1 MKAGLLSIAALSAV
15 AMAQPQ
21 HGAHKHR
28 HEKKQAVAYATVTDV
43 TYVTAAPEM
52 VYVDQNGNPVNQPAA
67 TPAAQEQAP
76 KYEAPPA
83 PAYSAPAPSY
93 VAPAAASSSKA
104 QEYSAPAYSAP
115 AYSAPA
121 YSAPAYSAPAP
132 SSSSTPSSGS
142 SEGSG
147 HGITYSP
154 YNSDQSCKTG
164 DQIAIDLATLDGYS
178 MIRMYG
184 VDCDQAGPI
193 IKAAKSKDMK
203 VFAGLF
209 DITGVEA
216 QIEKLK
222 SAVEENAGGDWS
234 VIDTVSVGNEGI
246 NNGQYSISDIKAA
259 VATAKSS
266 LPSEYSGSVVT
277 VDTFIAVINNPE
289 LCTVGDYT
297 ATNCHAFFDGGVEAA
312 ESGKWVLK
320 QAQRVSEACGNP
332 DRKVVITEA
341 GWPSKGSTNG
351 VAVPSTENQAA
362 AVQDLKDSFTSNLF
376 LFTAFNDYWK
386 QNSAATYGVEQ
397 YWGIYGDC
405 PSS

>member
-1 MKAGLLSIAALSAV
+1 MKAGLLTLAALSAV
-15 AMAQPQ
+15 AVAQPQ

-28 HEKKQAVAYATVTDV
+28 HQKKQAVEYATVTDV

-52 VYVDQNGNPVNQPAA
+52 VYVDQNGNKVNAPAA

-76 KYEAPPA
+76 KYDAPAPQYEAPAA
-83 PAYSAPAPSY
+83 PAYSAPPPAY
-93 VAPAAASSSKA
+93 VAPAASSSKA

-121 YSAPAYSAPAP
+121 SSAPAASP
-132 SSSSTPSSGS
+132 SSSPS
-142 SEGSG
+142 SEGSSY
-147 HGITYSP
+147 GITYSP

-164 DQIAIDLATLDGYS
+164 DQIAKDLATLDGYN

-209 DITGVEA
+209 EITGVEA

-234 VIDTVSVGNEGI
+234 IIDTVSVGNEGI
-246 NNGQYSISDIKAA
+246 NNGQYSISDIRSA
-259 VATAKSS
+259 VNTAKSS

-277 VDTFIAVINNPE
+277 VDTFIAVIDNPE

-297 ATNCHAFFDGGVEAA
+297 ATNCHAFFDGGVTA
-312 ESGKWVLK
+312 EKSGKWVLE

-341 GWPSKGSTNG
+341 GWPSSGSTNG
-351 VAVPSTENQAA
+351 VAIPSSENQQA
-362 AVQDLKDSFTSNLF
+362 AVKDLKDHFTSNLI

>member
-1 MKAGLLSIAALSAV
+1 MKAGLLTIAALSAV
-15 AMAQPQ
+15 AVAQPQ

-28 HEKKQAVAYATVTDV
+28 HNKKQAVEYATVTDT
-43 TYVTAAPEM
+43 TYVTAAPEV
-52 VYVDQNGNPVNQPAA
+52 VYVDQNGNKVNQPAA

-76 KYEAPPA
+76 KYEAPAA

-93 VAPAAASSSKA
+93 VAPAASSSKA

-121 YSAPAYSAPAP
+121 PSA
-132 SSSSTPSSGS
+132 SSTPSKGS
-142 SEGSG
+142 SEGSSY
-147 HGITYSP
+147 GITYSP

-164 DQIAIDLATLDGYS
+164 DQIAKDLATLDGYG

-209 DITGVEA
+209 EITGVEA

-222 SAVEENAGGDWS
+222 AAVDENAGGDWS
-234 VIDTVSVGNEGI
+234 IIDTVSVGNEGI
-246 NNGQYSISDIKAA
+246 NNGQYSISDVRSA
-259 VATAKSS
+259 VNTAKSS

-277 VDTFIAVINNPE
+277 VDTFIAVIDNPE

-297 ATNCHAFFDGGVEAA
+297 ATNCHAFFDGGVTA
-312 ESGKWVLK
+312 EKSGKWVLE

-341 GWPSKGSTNG
+341 GWPSSGSTNG
-351 VAVPSTENQAA
+351 VAVPSSENQQA
-362 AVQDLKDSFTSNLF
+362 AVKDLKDNFSSNLI

>member
-1 MKAGLLSIAALSAV
+1 MKAGLLTLAALSAV
-15 AMAQPQ
+15 AVAQPQ

-28 HEKKQAVAYATVTDV
+28 HQKKQAVEYATVTDV

-52 VYVDQNGNPVNQPAA
+52 VYVDQNGNKVNAPAA

-76 KYEAPPA
+76 KYDAPAPQYEAPAA
-83 PAYSAPAPSY
+83 PAYSAPPPAY
-93 VAPAAASSSKA
+93 VAPAASSSKA

-115 AYSAPA
+115 ASSAPA
-121 YSAPAYSAPAP
+121 ASP
-132 SSSSTPSSGS
+132 SSSPS
-142 SEGSG
+142 SEGSSY
-147 HGITYSP
+147 GITYSP

-164 DQIAIDLATLDGYS
+164 DQIAKDLATLDGYN

-209 DITGVEA
+209 EITGVEA

-234 VIDTVSVGNEGI
+234 IIDTVSVGNEGI
-246 NNGQYSISDIKAA
+246 NNGQYSISDIRSA
-259 VATAKSS
+259 VNTAKSS

-277 VDTFIAVINNPE
+277 VDTFIAVIDNPE

-297 ATNCHAFFDGGVEAA
+297 ATNCHAFFDGGVTA
-312 ESGKWVLK
+312 EKSGKWVLE

-341 GWPSKGSTNG
+341 GWPSSGSTNG
-351 VAVPSTENQAA
+351 VAIPSSENQQA
-362 AVQDLKDSFTSNLF
+362 AVKDLKDHFTSNLI

>member
-1 MKAGLLSIAALSAV
+1 MKAGLLTLAALSAV
-15 AMAQPQ
+15 AVAQPQ

-28 HEKKQAVAYATVTDV
+28 HQKKQAVEYATVTDV

-52 VYVDQNGNPVNQPAA
+52 VYVDQNGNKVNAPAA

-76 KYEAPPA
+76 KYDAPAPQYEAPAA
-83 PAYSAPAPSY
+83 PAYSAPPPAY
-93 VAPAAASSSKA
+93 VAPAASSSKA

-121 YSAPAYSAPAP
+121 SSAPAASP
-132 SSSSTPSSGS
+132 SSSPS
-142 SEGSG
+142 SEGSSY
-147 HGITYSP
+147 GITYSP

-164 DQIAIDLATLDGYS
+164 DQIAKDLATLDGYN

-209 DITGVEA
+209 EITGVEA

-234 VIDTVSVGNEGI
+234 IIDTVSVGNEGI
-246 NNGQYSISDIKAA
+246 NNGQYSISDIRSA
-259 VATAKSS
+259 VNTAKSS

-277 VDTFIAVINNPE
+277 VDTFIAVIDNPE

-297 ATNCHAFFDGGVEAA
+297 ATNCHAFFDGGVTA
-312 ESGKWVLK
+312 EKSGKWVLE

-341 GWPSKGSTNG
+341 GWPSSGSTNKL
-351 VAVPSTENQAA
+351 AIPSKENQAA
-362 AVQDLKDSFTSNLF
+362 AVQDLKDHFTSNLI

-405 PSS
+405 PSSK

>member
-1 MKAGLLSIAALSAV
+1 MKAGLLTLAALSAV
-15 AMAQPQ
+15 AVAQPQ

-28 HEKKQAVAYATVTDV
+28 HNKKQAVEYATVTDV

-52 VYVDQNGNPVNQPAA
+52 VYVDQNGNKVNAPAA

-76 KYEAPPA
+76 KYDAPAPQYEAPAA
-83 PAYSAPAPSY
+83 PAYSAPPPAY
-93 VAPAAASSSKA
+93 VAPAASSSKA

-121 YSAPAYSAPAP
+121 SSAPAASP
-132 SSSSTPSSGS
+132 SSSPS
-142 SEGSG
+142 SEGSSY
-147 HGITYSP
+147 GITYSP

-164 DQIAIDLATLDGYS
+164 DQIAKDLATLDGYN

-209 DITGVEA
+209 EITGVEA

-234 VIDTVSVGNEGI
+234 IIDTVSVGNEGI
-246 NNGQYSISDIKAA
+246 NNGQYSISDIRSA
-259 VATAKSS
+259 VNTAKSS

-277 VDTFIAVINNPE
+277 VDTFIAVIDNPE

-297 ATNCHAFFDGGVEAA
+297 ATNCHAFFDGGVTA
-312 ESGKWVLK
+312 EKSGKWVLE

-341 GWPSKGSTNG
+341 GWPSSGSTNG
-351 VAVPSTENQAA
+351 VAIPSSENQQA
-362 AVQDLKDSFTSNLF
+362 AVKDLKDHFTSNLI

>member
-1 MKAGLLSIAALSAV
+1 MKAGLLTLAALSAV
-15 AMAQPQ
+15 AVAQPQ

-28 HEKKQAVAYATVTDV
+28 HQKKQAVEYATVTDV

-52 VYVDQNGNPVNQPAA
+52 VYVDQNGNKVNAPAA

-76 KYEAPPA
+76 KYDAPAPQYEAPAA
-83 PAYSAPAPSY
+83 PAYSAPPPAY
-93 VAPAAASSSKA
+93 VAPAASSSKA

-121 YSAPAYSAPAP
+121 ASP
-132 SSSSTPSSGS
+132 SSSPS
-142 SEGSG
+142 SEGFSY
-147 HGITYSP
+147 GITYSP

-164 DQIAIDLATLDGYS
+164 DQIAKDLATLDGYN

-209 DITGVEA
+209 EITGVEA

-234 VIDTVSVGNEGI
+234 IIDTVSVGNEGI
-246 NNGQYSISDIKAA
+246 NNGQYSISDIRSA
-259 VATAKSS
+259 VNTAKSS

-277 VDTFIAVINNPE
+277 VDTFIAVIDNPE

-297 ATNCHAFFDGGVEAA
+297 ATNCHAFFDGGVTA
-312 ESGKWVLK
+312 EKSGKWVLE

-341 GWPSKGSTNG
+341 GWPSSGSTNG
-351 VAVPSTENQAA
+351 VAIPSSENQQA
-362 AVQDLKDSFTSNLF
+362 AVKDLKDHFTSNLI

>member
-28 HEKKQAVAYATVTDV
+28 HEKKQAVEYATVTDV

-52 VYVDQNGNPVNQPAA
+52 VYVDQNGNKIDQPKA
-67 TPAAQEQAP
+67 TPAAEAPKYEAPAPKQEAPPAP

-83 PAYSAPAPSY
+83 YEAPAPSY
-93 VAPAAASSSKA
+93 A
-104 QEYSAPAYSAP
+104 
-115 AYSAPA
+115 
-121 YSAPAYSAPAP
+121 APAP
-132 SSSSTPSSGS
+132 SSSKAQDYSPPKASSSSTPSNDDSPKGS
-142 SEGSG
+142 SY
-147 HGITYSP
+147 GITYSP
-154 YNSDQSCKTG
+154 YNSDQSCKSG
-164 DQIAIDLATLDGYS
+164 DQIAKDLATLDGYG

-209 DITGVEA
+209 EINGVEG

-222 SAVEENAGGDWS
+222 TAVQENADGDWS
-234 VIDTVSVGNEGI
+234 IIDTVSVGNEGI
-246 NNGQYSISDIKAA
+246 NNGQYSIGDVKAA
-259 VATAKSS
+259 VNSAKSS
-266 LPSEYSGSVVT
+266 LPSEYKGSVVT
-277 VDTFIAVINNPE
+277 VDTFIAIIDNPE
-289 LCTVGDYT
+289 LCSVGDYT
-297 ATNCHAFFDGGVEAA
+297 AANCHAFFDGGITA
-312 ESGKWVLK
+312 EKSGKWVLE

-341 GWPSKGSTNG
+341 GWPSTGSTNG
-351 VAVPSTENQAA
+351 KAIPSFENQQA
-362 AVQDLKDSFTSNLF
+362 AVKDLKDHFTDNLI

-386 QNSAATYGVEQ
+386 QNTAATFGVEQ

-405 PSS
+405 PSEQ

>member
-1 MKAGLLSIAALSAV
+1 MKAGLLTIAALSAV
-15 AMAQPQ
+15 AVAQPQ

-28 HEKKQAVAYATVTDV
+28 HNKKQAVEYATVTDT
-43 TYVTAAPEM
+43 TYVTAAPEV
-52 VYVDQNGNPVNQPAA
+52 VYVDQNGNKVNQPAA

-76 KYEAPPA
+76 KYEAPAA

-93 VAPAAASSSKA
+93 VAPAASSSKA

-121 YSAPAYSAPAP
+121 PSA
-132 SSSSTPSSGS
+132 SSTPSKGS
-142 SEGSG
+142 SEGSSY
-147 HGITYSP
+147 GITYSP

-164 DQIAIDLATLDGYS
+164 DQIAKDLATLDGYG

-209 DITGVEA
+209 EITGVED
-216 QIEKLK
+216 QIAKLK
-222 SAVEENAGGDWS
+222 TAVDENAGGDWS
-234 VIDTVSVGNEGI
+234 IIDTVSVGNEGI
-246 NNGQYSISDIKAA
+246 NNGQYSISDVRSA
-259 VATAKSS
+259 VNTAKSS

-277 VDTFIAVINNPE
+277 VDTFIAVIDNPE

-297 ATNCHAFFDGGVEAA
+297 ATNCHAFFDGGVTA
-312 ESGKWVLK
+312 EKSGKWVLE

-341 GWPSKGSTNG
+341 GWPSSGSTNG
-351 VAVPSTENQAA
+351 VAVPSSENQQA
-362 AVQDLKDSFTSNLF
+362 AVKDLKDNFSSNLI

>member
-1 MKAGLLSIAALSAV
+1 MKAGLLTIAALSAV
-15 AMAQPQ
+15 AVAQPQ

-28 HEKKQAVAYATVTDV
+28 HNKKQAVEYATVTDT
-43 TYVTAAPEM
+43 TYVTAAPEV
-52 VYVDQNGNPVNQPAA
+52 VYVDQNGNKVNQPAA

-76 KYEAPPA
+76 KYEAPAA

-93 VAPAAASSSKA
+93 VAPAASSSKA

-121 YSAPAYSAPAP
+121 PSA
-132 SSSSTPSSGS
+132 SSTPSKGS
-142 SEGSG
+142 SEGSSY
-147 HGITYSP
+147 GITYSP

-164 DQIAIDLATLDGYS
+164 DQIAKDLATLDGYG

-209 DITGVEA
+209 EITGVED
-216 QIEKLK
+216 QIAKLK
-222 SAVEENAGGDWS
+222 TAVDENAGGDWS
-234 VIDTVSVGNEGI
+234 IIDTVSVGNEGI
-246 NNGQYSISDIKAA
+246 NNGQYSISDVRSA
-259 VATAKSS
+259 VATA
-266 LPSEYSGSVVT
+266 EYSGSVVT
-277 VDTFIAVINNPE
+277 VDTFIAVIDNPE

-297 ATNCHAFFDGGVEAA
+297 ATNCHAFFDGGVTA
-312 ESGKWVLK
+312 EKSGKWVLE

-341 GWPSKGSTNG
+341 GWPSSGSTNG
-351 VAVPSTENQAA
+351 VAVPSSENQQA
-362 AVQDLKDSFTSNLF
+362 AVKDLKDNFSSNLI

>member
-1 MKAGLLSIAALSAV
+1 MKAGLLTIAALSAV
-15 AMAQPQ
+15 AVAQPQ

-28 HEKKQAVAYATVTDV
+28 HNKKQAVEYATVTDT
-43 TYVTAAPEM
+43 TYVTAAPEV
-52 VYVDQNGNPVNQPAA
+52 VYVDQNGNKVNQPAA

-76 KYEAPPA
+76 KYEAPAA

-93 VAPAAASSSKA
+93 VAPAASSSKA

-121 YSAPAYSAPAP
+121 PSA
-132 SSSSTPSSGS
+132 SSTPSKGS
-142 SEGSG
+142 SEGSSY
-147 HGITYSP
+147 GITYSP

-164 DQIAIDLATLDGYS
+164 DQIAKDLATLDGYG

-209 DITGVEA
+209 EITGVED
-216 QIEKLK
+216 QIAKLK
-222 SAVEENAGGDWS
+222 TAVDENAGGDWS
-234 VIDTVSVGNEGI
+234 IIDTVSVGNEGI
-246 NNGQYSISDIKAA
+246 NNGQYSISDVRSA
-259 VATAKSS
+259 VNTAKSS

-277 VDTFIAVINNPE
+277 VDTFIAVIDNPE

-297 ATNCHAFFDGGVEAA
+297 ATNCHAFFDG
-312 ESGKWVLK
+312 
-320 QAQRVSEACGNP
+320 CGNP

-341 GWPSKGSTNG
+341 GWPSSGSTNG
-351 VAVPSTENQAA
+351 VAVPSSENQQA
-362 AVQDLKDSFTSNLF
+362 AVKDLKDNFSSNLI

>member
-1 MKAGLLSIAALSAV
+1 MKAGLLTLAALSAV
-15 AMAQPQ
+15 AVAQPQ

-28 HEKKQAVAYATVTDV
+28 HQKKQAVEYATVTDV

-52 VYVDQNGNPVNQPAA
+52 VYVDQNGNKVNAPAA

-76 KYEAPPA
+76 KYDAPAPQYEAPAA
-83 PAYSAPAPSY
+83 PAYSAPPPAY
-93 VAPAAASSSKA
+93 VAPAASSSKA

-121 YSAPAYSAPAP
+121 SSAPAASP
-132 SSSSTPSSGS
+132 SSSPS
-142 SEGSG
+142 SEGSSY
-147 HGITYSP
+147 GITYSP

-164 DQIAIDLATLDGYS
+164 DQIAKDLATLDGYN

-193 IKAAKSKDMK
+193 IKAAKAKDMK

-209 DITGVEA
+209 EITGVEA

-234 VIDTVSVGNEGI
+234 IIDTVSVGNEGI
-246 NNGQYSISDIKAA
+246 NNGQYSISDIRSA
-259 VATAKSS
+259 VNTAKSS

-277 VDTFIAVINNPE
+277 VDTFIAVIDNPE

-297 ATNCHAFFDGGVEAA
+297 ATNCHAFFDGGVTA
-312 ESGKWVLK
+312 EKSGKWVLE

-341 GWPSKGSTNG
+341 GWPSSGSTNG
-351 VAVPSTENQAA
+351 VAIPSSENQQA
-362 AVQDLKDSFTSNLF
+362 AVKDLKDHFTSNLI

>member
-1 MKAGLLSIAALSAV
+1 MKAGLLTLAALSAV
-15 AMAQPQ
+15 AVAQPQ

-28 HEKKQAVAYATVTDV
+28 HQKKQAVEYATVTDV

-52 VYVDQNGNPVNQPAA
+52 VYVDQNGNKVNAPAA

-76 KYEAPPA
+76 KYDAPAPQYEAPAA
-83 PAYSAPAPSY
+83 PAYSAPPPAY
-93 VAPAAASSSKA
+93 VAPAASSSKA

-121 YSAPAYSAPAP
+121 ASP
-132 SSSSTPSSGS
+132 SSSPS
-142 SEGSG
+142 SEGSSY
-147 HGITYSP
+147 GITYSP

-164 DQIAIDLATLDGYS
+164 DQIAKDLATLDGYN

-209 DITGVEA
+209 EITGVEA

-234 VIDTVSVGNEGI
+234 IIDTVSVGNEGI
-246 NNGQYSISDIKAA
+246 NNGQYSISDIRSA
-259 VATAKSS
+259 VNTAKSS

-277 VDTFIAVINNPE
+277 VDTFIAVIDNPE

-297 ATNCHAFFDGGVEAA
+297 ATNCHAFFDGGVTA
-312 ESGKWVLK
+312 EKSGKWVLE

-341 GWPSKGSTNG
+341 GWPSSGSTNG
-351 VAVPSTENQAA
+351 VAIPSSENQQA
-362 AVQDLKDSFTSNLF
+362 AVKDLKDHFTSNLI